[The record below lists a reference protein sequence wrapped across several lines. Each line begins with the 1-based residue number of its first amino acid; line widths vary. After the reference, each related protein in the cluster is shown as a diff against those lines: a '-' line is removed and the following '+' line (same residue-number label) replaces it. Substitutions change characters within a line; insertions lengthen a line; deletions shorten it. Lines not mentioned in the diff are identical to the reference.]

1 MNKIHNIS
9 SKASRALKNEDGLSF
24 IELILVSAF
33 AVFIIIL
40 AYNLMQYA
48 QVGQR
53 QVNANAAVTG
63 DTGVVLDI
71 LDRYLSQNTAISVA
85 DNYNFSLQIP
95 DKSGGADYPV
105 SFSSRDDGTFVMT
118 RTMNGV
124 TDSLVLSTNNANKI
138 SGKALLQYY
147 DDQGKLLA
155 SLDSSHPLD
164 EVRAVKITVV
174 AKNPDSRS
182 SDTAYLYSSRT
193 VYFRNR

>member
-1 MNKIHNIS
+1 MSNVRNILNKLKKTFRDEEGIS
-9 SKASRALKNEDGLSF
+9 F
-24 IELILVSAF
+24 VELILVSAF

-71 LDRYLSQNTAISVA
+71 LDRYLSQNTAITVT
-85 DNYNFSLQIP
+85 DPYNFSLQIP
-95 DKSGGADYPV
+95 DKSGGASYPV

-118 RTMNGV
+118 RTMNGT
-124 TDSLVLSTNNANKI
+124 TDSLTLSTNNANKI
-138 SGKALLQYY
+138 SGQGFLQYY
-147 DDQGKLLA
+147 DSQGKLLA
-155 SLDSSHPLD
+155 SLDASNPLD
-164 EVRAVKITVV
+164 EVRAVKVTIV
-174 AKNPDSRS
+174 AKNPYSKS
-182 SDTAYLYSSRT
+182 SDTAYLSSSRT

>member
-1 MNKIHNIS
+1 MRAIH
-9 SKASRALKNEDGLSF
+9 NEDGLSF

-71 LDRYLSQNTAISVA
+71 LDRYLSQNTAITVT
-85 DNYNFSLQIP
+85 DPYNFSLQIP
-95 DKSGGADYPV
+95 DKSGGASYPV
-105 SFSSRDDGTFVMT
+105 SFSSPRDDGTFVMT
-118 RTMNGV
+118 RTMNGT
-124 TDSLVLSTNNANKI
+124 TDSLTLSTNNANKI
-138 SGKALLQYY
+138 SGQGFLQYY
-147 DDQGKLLA
+147 YYDSQGKLLTSTEVPTA
-155 SLDSSHPLD
+155 LD
-164 EVRAVKITVV
+164 EVRAVKITIV
-174 AKNPDSRS
+174 AKNPNAKS
-182 SDTAYLYSSRT
+182 SSSTYLSSSRT

>member
-1 MNKIHNIS
+1 MNKHKNIFS
-9 SKASRALKNEDGLSF
+9 RASKAIQKEDGLSF

-71 LDRYLSQNTAISVA
+71 LDRYLSQNTAITVT
-85 DNYNFSLQIP
+85 DPYNFSLQIP
-95 DKSGGADYPV
+95 DKSGGAAYPV
-105 SFSSRDDGTFVMT
+105 SFSSRDDGTLVMT

-124 TDSLVLSTNNANKI
+124 TDSLTLSTNNANKI
-138 SGKALLQYY
+138 SSQGFLQYY
-147 DDQGKLLA
+147 DSQGKLLA
-155 SLDSSHPLD
+155 SLDSSNPLD

-182 SDTAYLYSSRT
+182 SDTAYLSSSRT